1 MSNNNGRTQEIA
13 SSTIVPHQAITALN
27 TLNEAHSYALPSS
40 FSRGMRIDAPFMTTL
55 YISGTA
61 SIDETGKTVYPCDF
75 AAQLK
80 RTFDNITELL
90 KSEGATW
97 KHVVRTTCY
106 LKNIQKDYDEFNMLR
121 TAFFKEQGL
130 DPLPASTGIEA
141 RLCRDDLLVEIEAI
155 ALMKNEYTCWDD
167 IPQA

>member
-1 MSNNNGRTQEIA
+1 MSSRA
-13 SSTIVPHQAITALN
+13 DLVAFPTIVPHHAISAPSA
-27 TLNEAHSYALPSS
+27 LNEAHAYALPSS
-40 FSRGMRIDAPFMTTL
+40 FSRGMRVEAPFVTTL

-61 SIDETGKTVYPCDF
+61 SINESGETVHPCDF
-75 AAQLK
+75 AAQLH
-80 RTFDNITELL
+80 RTYDNITKLL
-90 KSEGATW
+90 HAEGATW

-106 LKNIQKDYDEFNMLR
+106 LKNIQKDYDEFNRIR
-121 TAFFKEQGL
+121 TSFYAEQGL

-155 ALMKNEYTCWDD
+155 ALLRNSYTSWDD